1 MKTKSGKIARRTRQ
15 RKVPATGIDDDRLS
29 SLPDEIITHILSYL
43 QTKYA
48 VVTAVLSRR
57 WKNLWTRVSSLDFD
71 NRSVYKP
78 LDRNVASPA
87 PAPVSETLRKRDM
100 EFRRFVDRVLSR
112 HENLDSLSRFRFH
125 FSAAP
130 RDWKIMPGLGL
141 NRFHFSAA
149 PREWKV
155 MPDFAFNTDSL
166 VEEIDVMISGETE
179 FELPRSMFCTSKN
192 LKVVKLEGVI
202 LSAAKGSFSLPG
214 LKILQLR
221 GVETEDCESL
231 SNFVSGSHV
240 LETVHLENCYSRN
253 EGRMLMRS
261 LPSLKNLKIICGY
274 AVLEDRNLREF
285 PGLMFLDSVPLPCL
299 HSAYVDVGSYRSS
312 DYCLIGLLTAISN
325 AKKLH
330 LSGETL
336 VINLFVLLFFP
347 PNLHCFLSH

>member
-71 NRSVYKP
+71 NRS
-78 LDRNVASPA
+78 
-87 PAPVSETLRKRDM
+87 TLRKRDM